1 MVTDE
6 RGPHSLRALLRPAAD
21 PPMRDPQRSREQA
34 AQALNRAAEAIDA
47 LRAQAVPEPAPEL
60 RARNQQVRA
69 LSRQLTHRYHWLA
82 ELQRTVALGD
92 DADLA
97 RAWSRFFAC
106 YDDFLE
112 ALRQARTELE
122 PGTGPDGDPVVDPPA
137 DDGER

>member
-1 MVTDE
+1 
-6 RGPHSLRALLRPAAD
+6 
-21 PPMRDPQRSREQA
+21 MRDPQRSREQA

-112 ALRQARTELE
+112 ALRQARNELE
-122 PGTGPDGDPVVDPPA
+122 PGAGPDGVPVADPPA
-137 DDGER
+137 NGGER